1 MLWTLETY
9 GVRTNIKLV
18 RVGFL
23 LKLIAVFPA
32 YILST
37 LWTQPDL
44 IWYILGGIS
53 AVAQLA
59 GILCIAYFLIRNR
72 KAFGMHRY
80 PILHVLYWV
89 GMAALLLQ
97 HVLMLLSVIPY
108 LAALAFARNI
118 VIAYLHLVLLGFV
131 SVWIFY
137 LAVKHKLV
145 QLNSVSKTG
154 FYIFLLSF
162 MVVEIVLLFQG
173 QLDHSPQLLFYL
185 SLGQLVGILG
195 IASSINQIKQ
205 LN

>member
-1 MLWTLETY
+1 
-9 GVRTNIKLV
+9 
-18 RVGFL
+18 
-23 LKLIAVFPA
+23 
-32 YILST
+32 
-37 LWTQPDL
+37 
-44 IWYILGGIS
+44 
-53 AVAQLA
+53 
-59 GILCIAYFLIRNR
+59 
-72 KAFGMHRY
+72 
-80 PILHVLYWV
+80 
-89 GMAALLLQ
+89 MAALLLQ

-131 SVWIFY
+131 SVWIFF